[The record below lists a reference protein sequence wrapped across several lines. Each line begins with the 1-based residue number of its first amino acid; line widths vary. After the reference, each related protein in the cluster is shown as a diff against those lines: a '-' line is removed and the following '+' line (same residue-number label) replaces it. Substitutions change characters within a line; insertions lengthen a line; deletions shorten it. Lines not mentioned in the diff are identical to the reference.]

1 MAVFIQKLFKSRK
14 SREANEPTQNKAA
27 PAAAPKEDSRDTLRA
42 QQLQILTGTPDETTL
57 SELAIDGV
65 TADIRLDA
73 ACRLKDPE
81 LLHQVQKQSK
91 GRDKGVYQT
100 VKQALHQIREEQARQ
115 EALSRTI
122 TSLITSA
129 SDQARSEDTK
139 LYEARLETLLRQWS
153 EVENH
158 ATPAQVQSFL
168 EAVHLCRERLAAIQ
182 EEARQEQRRQEQ
194 KHQRSET
201 LALLTETLNELG
213 AHPLSELSSL
223 ATLDALQKTQENRW
237 QEASRDTEVDKKEQ
251 QAYESSMSSLK
262 SCVDAI
268 RRITQEQA
276 SIEALASSAKAAEEV
291 TEELREQA
299 RALLKTIS
307 WPEKFPVPELL
318 QPLRKLANS
327 RPRAVTP
334 PPSESE
340 EQQKQLATSLKSTMD
355 RLEAALEEKKLKESK
370 QLLKAAQQ
378 QLKGL
383 DHRHSK
389 PFQARM
395 QLLTGQVREL
405 SDWQGFAT
413 APKQIALCEQMEY
426 LATQPMDPEAK
437 AERIKELQVEWRELG
452 GSSDRLLWARFK
464 EASDKAYEPCKEYFA
479 AKSGLKQANLQ
490 KREAI
495 CDELENFLTQ
505 ADWQAMNWKVA
516 EKIHLTARQE
526 WKAAWPVEFRDNR
539 RVQKRF
545 DDLLKKLEGPLDQE
559 RQKNEALKQEIV
571 DRANAL
577 IDHEPLQEAMN
588 LAKNLQAEWKA
599 IGITRHREDR
609 KLWQAF
615 RKACDEIFARRD
627 SQRNEQQEATRAADA
642 QAGAI
647 LQETAALGPDSAP
660 DALTEA
666 VARLQALDTSTLSA
680 ARKQEVQSDIQR
692 LRKVLDGQRLQQ
704 NISTWQSLIMA
715 RAESQVSPD
724 QLPEHWSKLVSDLQT
739 ADPQELVI
747 RAEILGEVESP
758 ESDRQRRMEIQV
770 QRLAQGMGAQEK
782 TGDRLS
788 ELEKLVANWCL
799 KTPDEALNKALAER
813 LTRVLGAVTAA

>member
-14 SREANEPTQNKAA
+14 SREASEPTQSKTA
-27 PAAAPKEDSRDTLRA
+27 PAQAPQEDSRAALRS
-42 QQLQILTGTPDETTL
+42 QQLELLAGTPDEATL
-57 SELAIDGV
+57 AELAIDGV

-73 ACRLKDPE
+73 AGRLTDAD

-100 VKQALHQIREEQARQ
+100 TKQALHRIREEQARQ
-115 EALSRTI
+115 EELARNI
-122 TSLITSA
+122 TALITSA

-153 EVENH
+153 EVEAH

-168 EAVHLCRERLAAIQ
+168 EATHQCRERLAAMQAEAQQ
-182 EEARQEQRRQEQ
+182 EKLRQER

-201 LALLTETLNELG
+201 LSLLTDTLKELN
-213 AHPLSELSSL
+213 AQPLQTLPSL
-223 ATLDALQKTQENRW
+223 ETLDALQKTQENRW
-237 QEASRDTEVDKKEQ
+237 QEASRDTEVSPKEQ
-251 QAYESSMSSLK
+251 QTYESAMASLK
-262 SCVDAI
+262 NYMDAI
-268 RRITQEQA
+268 RRIAQEQTA
-276 SIEALASSAKAAEEV
+276 IEAMTSVAQTAEEV
-291 TEELREQA
+291 AEEHREQA
-299 RALLKTIS
+299 RALLNTIN
-307 WPEKFPVPELL
+307 WPGAFPVPALL
-318 QPLRKLANS
+318 QPLRKLAS
-327 RPRAVTP
+327 SPARKTP
-334 PPSESE
+334 PPQAESQ
-340 EQQKQLATSLKSTMD
+340 EQQKQLVTTVKATMD
-355 RLEAALEEKKLKESK
+355 RLESALEEKKLKESK
-370 QLLKAAQQ
+370 QLLKTAQQ
-378 QLKGL
+378 QFKGL
-383 DHRHSK
+383 DHRHGK
-389 PFQARM
+389 PLQARM
-395 QLLTGQVREL
+395 QLLTGQVNDL

-495 CDELENFLTQ
+495 CDELESFLDQ

-647 LQETAALGPDSAP
+647 LQETAALGSDSAA

-666 VARLQALDTSTLSA
+666 VARLQALDTGALSA
-680 ARKQEVQSDIQR
+680 ARKQEIQSDIQR
-692 LRKVLDGQRLQQ
+692 LRKALDSQRLQQ
-704 NISTWQSLIMA
+704 NISSWQSLVMA
-715 RAESQVSPD
+715 RAENPVSPD
-724 QLPEHWSKLVSDLQT
+724 ELPEHWPKLVADLQL

-788 ELEKLVANWCL
+788 ELEKLVAHWCL
-799 KTPDEALNKALAER
+799 KSPNEALDKALAER
-813 LTRVLGAVTAA
+813 LTQVLGAVAPA

>member
-14 SREANEPTQNKAA
+14 SREASEPTQSKTA
-27 PAAAPKEDSRDTLRA
+27 PAQAPQEDSRAALRS
-42 QQLQILTGTPDETTL
+42 QQLELLAGTPDEATL
-57 SELAIDGV
+57 AELAIDGV

-73 ACRLKDPE
+73 AGRLTDAD

-100 VKQALHQIREEQARQ
+100 TKQALHRIREEQARQ
-115 EALSRTI
+115 EELARNI
-122 TSLITSA
+122 TALITSA
-129 SDQARSEDTK
+129 SEQARSEDTK

-153 EVENH
+153 EVEAH

-168 EAVHLCRERLAAIQ
+168 EATHQCRERLAAMQAEAQQ
-182 EEARQEQRRQEQ
+182 EQLRQER

-201 LALLTETLNELG
+201 LSLLTDTLKELN
-213 AHPLSELSSL
+213 AQPLQTLPSL
-223 ATLDALQKTQENRW
+223 ETLDALQKTQENRW
-237 QEASRDTEVDKKEQ
+237 QEASRDTEVSPKEQ
-251 QAYESSMSSLK
+251 QTYESAMASLK
-262 SCVDAI
+262 NYMDAI
-268 RRITQEQA
+268 RRIAQEQTT
-276 SIEALASSAKAAEEV
+276 IEAMTSVAQTAEEV
-291 TEELREQA
+291 AEEHREQA
-299 RALLKTIS
+299 RALLNTIN
-307 WPEKFPVPELL
+307 WPDAFPVPALL
-318 QPLRKLANS
+318 QPLRKLAS
-327 RPRAVTP
+327 SPARKTP
-334 PPSESE
+334 SPQTESQ
-340 EQQKQLATSLKSTMD
+340 EQQKQLVTTVKATMD
-355 RLEAALEEKKLKESK
+355 RLESALEEKKLKESK
-370 QLLKAAQQ
+370 QLL
-378 QLKGL
+378 
-383 DHRHSK
+383 
-389 PFQARM
+389 
-395 QLLTGQVREL
+395 TGQVNDL

-464 EASDKAYEPCKEYFA
+464 EASDRAYEPCKEYFA

-495 CDELENFLTQ
+495 CDELESFLDQ

-545 DDLLKKLEGPLDQE
+545 DDLLKK
-559 RQKNEALKQEIV
+559 
-571 DRANAL
+571 
-577 IDHEPLQEAMN
+577 
-588 LAKNLQAEWKA
+588 AEWKA

-647 LQETAALGPDSAP
+647 LQETAALGSDSAA

-666 VARLQALDTSTLSA
+666 VARLQALDTGALSA
-680 ARKQEVQSDIQR
+680 ARKQEIQSDIQR
-692 LRKVLDGQRLQQ
+692 LRKALDSQRLQQ
-704 NISTWQSLIMA
+704 NISSWQSLVMA
-715 RAESQVSPD
+715 RAENPVSPD
-724 QLPEHWSKLVSDLQT
+724 ELPGHWPKLVADLQL

-788 ELEKLVANWCL
+788 ELEKLVAHWCL
-799 KTPDEALNKALAER
+799 KSPNEALDKALAER
-813 LTRVLGAVTAA
+813 LTQVLGAVAPA